1 MPLSCNKN
9 MNTSHNEA
17 TIANKNMSVKNLV
30 LTGMFTAVL
39 CVLAQIN
46 IPTQPIPFTLSL
58 FAIFL
63 IGALLSPRYAFM
75 AILVYDLLGAFGI
88 PVFAGLKGGFQVVIG
103 PTGGYIIAYP
113 IMGLITALFYKYFK
127 KYKTAA
133 LLVGMLLSLV
143 LCYLIGTL
151 WFCFVTKTGFVA
163 ALALCVFPYV
173 LFDCLKAVLAI
184 GASSI
189 IRKAVM
195 R

>member
-1 MPLSCNKN
+1 MSTSNKEVSLN
-9 MNTSHNEA
+9 RNNT
-17 TIANKNMSVKNLV
+17 SVKNLV

-39 CVLAQIN
+39 CVLAQVS

-75 AILVYDLLGAFGI
+75 AILAYNLLGAFGI
-88 PVFAGLKGGFQVVIG
+88 PVFAGLKGGFQVIIG

-113 IMGLITALFYKYFK
+113 IMGLVTALFFKYFK
-127 KYKTAA
+127 KYKTVT

-151 WFCFVTKTGFVA
+151 WFCFVTKTGFIA
-163 ALALCVFPYV
+163 ALTLCVFPYV
-173 LFDCLKAVLAI
+173 IFDCLKAILAI
-184 GASSI
+184 STSSI
-189 IRKAVM
+189 IRKILI